1 MDIMDVV
8 SAILLLVG
16 SVFALIGSIGI
27 VRMPDVVTRLH
38 AAGIT
43 DTLGAAG
50 VLLGLA
56 LKAGFSLLLV
66 KLLLMLAFLL
76 LWNPTAC
83 HALEGAA
90 LHGLRRPWYTSTL
103 CQRSTPPRRP
113 KSQVPRSAV
122 PFLY

>member
-1 MDIMDVV
+1 MDIMGVV
-8 SAILLLVG
+8 SAILLLMG
-16 SVFALIGSIGI
+16 SMFALIGSIGI
-27 VRMPDVVTRLH
+27 VRMPDVFTRLH

-76 LWNPTAC
+76 LLNPTAC
-83 HALEGAA
+83 HALARAA
-90 LHGLRRPWYTSTL
+90 LHGLRRPWMGLTHDD
-103 CQRSTPPRRP
+103 
-113 KSQVPRSAV
+113 
-122 PFLY
+122 

>member
-27 VRMPDVVTRLH
+27 VRMPDVFTRLH

-43 DTLGAAG
+43 ATLGAAG

-76 LWNPTAC
+76 LLNPTAC
-83 HALEGAA
+83 HALARAA
-90 LHGLRRPWYTSTL
+90 LHGLRRPWMGLTHDD
-103 CQRSTPPRRP
+103 
-113 KSQVPRSAV
+113 
-122 PFLY
+122 

>member
-8 SAILLLVG
+8 SAILLLGG
-16 SVFALIGSIGI
+16 SVVALIGSIGI
-27 VRMPDVVTRLH
+27 VRMPDVFTRLH

-76 LWNPTAC
+76 LLNPTAC
-83 HALEGAA
+83 HALARAA
-90 LHGLRRPWYTSTL
+90 LHGLRRPWMGLTHDD
-103 CQRSTPPRRP
+103 
-113 KSQVPRSAV
+113 
-122 PFLY
+122 

>member
-1 MDIMDVV
+1 MDVV

-27 VRMPDVVTRLH
+27 VRMPDVFTRLH

-76 LWNPTAC
+76 LLNPTAC
-83 HALEGAA
+83 HALARAA
-90 LHGLRRPWYTSTL
+90 LHGLRRPWMGL
-103 CQRSTPPRRP
+103 MHDD
-113 KSQVPRSAV
+113 
-122 PFLY
+122 

>member
-1 MDIMDVV
+1 MMDIMDVV

-27 VRMPDVVTRLH
+27 VRMPDVFTRLH

-76 LWNPTAC
+76 LLNPTAC
-83 HALEGAA
+83 HALARAA
-90 LHGLRRPWYTSTL
+90 LHGLRRPWMGLTHDD
-103 CQRSTPPRRP
+103 
-113 KSQVPRSAV
+113 
-122 PFLY
+122 

>member
-1 MDIMDVV
+1 MVIMGVV
-8 SAILLLVG
+8 SEILLLVG

-27 VRMPDVVTRLH
+27 VRMPDVFTRLH

-56 LKAGFSLLLV
+56 LKAGFSLLLA

-76 LWNPTAC
+76 LLNPTAC
-83 HALEGAA
+83 HAWARAA
-90 LHGLRRPWYTSTL
+90 LHGLRRPWMGLTHDD
-103 CQRSTPPRRP
+103 
-113 KSQVPRSAV
+113 
-122 PFLY
+122 

>member
-1 MDIMDVV
+1 MDIMGVV

-27 VRMPDVVTRLH
+27 VRMPDVFTRLH

-43 DTLGAAG
+43 DTVGAAG

-76 LWNPTAC
+76 LLNPTAC
-83 HALEGAA
+83 HALARAA
-90 LHGLRRPWYTSTL
+90 LHGLRRPWMGLTHDD
-103 CQRSTPPRRP
+103 
-113 KSQVPRSAV
+113 
-122 PFLY
+122 

>member
-1 MDIMDVV
+1 MMDIVGVV

-27 VRMPDVVTRLH
+27 VRMPDVFTRLH

-76 LWNPTAC
+76 LLNPTAC
-83 HALEGAA
+83 HALARAA
-90 LHGLRRPWYTSTL
+90 LHGLRRPWMGLTHDD
-103 CQRSTPPRRP
+103 
-113 KSQVPRSAV
+113 
-122 PFLY
+122 

>member
-27 VRMPDVVTRLH
+27 VRMPDVFTRLH

-66 KLLLMLAFLL
+66 KLLLMLVFLL
-76 LWNPTAC
+76 LLNPTAC
-83 HALEGAA
+83 HALARAA
-90 LHGLRRPWYTSTL
+90 LHGLRRPWMGLTHDD
-103 CQRSTPPRRP
+103 
-113 KSQVPRSAV
+113 
-122 PFLY
+122 

>member
-16 SVFALIGSIGI
+16 SGFTLIGSIGI

-76 LWNPTAC
+76 LLNPTAC
-83 HALEGAA
+83 HALARAA
-90 LHGLRRPWYTSTL
+90 LHGLRRPWMGLTHDD
-103 CQRSTPPRRP
+103 
-113 KSQVPRSAV
+113 
-122 PFLY
+122 

>member
-27 VRMPDVVTRLH
+27 VRMPDVFTRLH

-50 VLLGLA
+50 VRLGLA

-76 LWNPTAC
+76 LLNPTAC
-83 HALEGAA
+83 HALARAA
-90 LHGLRRPWYTSTL
+90 LHGLRRPWMGLTHDD
-103 CQRSTPPRRP
+103 
-113 KSQVPRSAV
+113 
-122 PFLY
+122 